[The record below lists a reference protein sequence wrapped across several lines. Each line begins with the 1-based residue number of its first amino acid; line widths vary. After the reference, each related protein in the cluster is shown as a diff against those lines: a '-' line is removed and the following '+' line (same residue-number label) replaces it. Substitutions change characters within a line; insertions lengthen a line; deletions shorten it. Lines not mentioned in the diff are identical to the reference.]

1 MLSAS
6 EERVSPPVQRQTSC
20 VQAVTELPREEK
32 DMMRG
37 RGEEFAGPVLELWGS
52 SEWTEP
58 SLFCASYHPTALSPK
73 ELGQKAPN
81 GNISI
86 NDLRVLLII
95 IRSIF
100 LISQL
105 GFG

>member
-1 MLSAS
+1 MFSAS
-6 EERVSPPVQRQTSC
+6 EETVSPPVQRQTSY
-20 VQAVTELPREEK
+20 VQAVIELPREQK
-32 DMMRG
+32 DMMMG
-37 RGEEFAGPVLELWGS
+37 RGKEFAGPVLELWGS

-58 SLFCASYHPTALSPK
+58 SLLCASYHPAALYPQ

-86 NDLRVLLII
+86 NDLSVLLII

-100 LISQL
+100 IISQL